1 MKDEKPARRLQAA
14 VVGCRMGRA
23 HARSIASLEEY
34 DLVAV
39 CDIVRDAAAACA
51 GDNGIDAIYTN
62 YAEMLAQVKPDV
74 VAVATPTNL
83 HPEHTLQALDAGAK
97 GICSEKPMAVCMGD
111 ARSMVEKCK
120 SAGVPLVINHQRRL
134 GYEMVYAR
142 QLIQEGTL
150 GEIRMIRG
158 ECAGDILS
166 DGTHLIDSIMWLA
179 GDEGAEWVLGQIHR
193 DLPKES
199 PPGRTPGHRYGH
211 TIETGAMAV
220 IRLKNGLRAEIVCG
234 DLRTEGLA
242 YQDYQVIGSK
252 GILWRCGDRAAEN
265 LFICDDKGGGWI
277 PGLDNGTYKPISAP
291 DGKSGM
297 WRPVEIPVPRVNPIA
312 ESYRLLAASIREGAP
327 HPLSGENALVGFEML
342 MAIFESAR
350 LHKRIRLPLEQ
361 DRYPLDIMIE
371 QGIL

>member
-1 MKDEKPARRLQAA
+1 MKDEKPTQRLRAA
-14 VVGCRMGRA
+14 VLGCRMGRA
-23 HARSIASLEEY
+23 HARSIASLDEY
-34 DLVAV
+34 ELVAV
-39 CDIVRDAAAACA
+39 CDVVRDAAAACA

-111 ARSMVEKCK
+111 ARSMVEKCR

-134 GYEMVYAR
+134 GSEMVYAR

-179 GDEGAEWVLGQIHR
+179 GDSGAEWVLGQIHR
-193 DLPKES
+193 DLPKEA
-199 PPGRTPGHRYGH
+199 PGNRYGH

-234 DLRTEGLA
+234 DLRTERLA
-242 YQDYQVIGSK
+242 YQDYQVIGNR

-265 LFICDDKGGGWI
+265 LFICDHKGGGWI
-277 PGLDNGTYKPISAP
+277 PGLDNGTYKPIPAP

-327 HPLSGENALVGFEML
+327 HSLSGENALVGFEML
-342 MAIFESAR
+342 MAVFESAR

-361 DRYPLDIMIE
+361 DRYPLDIMLE